1 MSVAE
6 VEIHP
11 TAIVGAGVKLGS
23 GVKIGAYCVIE
34 DDVEIGD
41 GTEIA
46 HHVVIYSGARIGKH
60 CRIFPNAVI
69 AAIPQDLKFF
79 GEKTTLVIGDHT
91 TIRECVTLNRG
102 TIALGKTVIGSN
114 CLLMAYVH
122 VAHDCIIGDHVI
134 VANAVQFGGHVE
146 IGDYAF
152 IGGASVAHQF
162 TRIGKHAM
170 IGGAAKVVQDVPPFV
185 TADRA
190 PARYEGINLTG
201 LKRRNF
207 SSEQINTIRDCYR
220 IIFQSGLLIKN
231 ALEKVKAEIPDSP
244 ERREILAFFESHSKR
259 KFIRPYF
266 TPPHG
271 ESSAFN

>member
-6 VEIHP
+6 AEIHP
-11 TAIVGAGVKLGS
+11 TAIVGAGAKLGS
-23 GVKIGAYCVIE
+23 GVKIGAYSVIE

-46 HHVVIYSGARIGKH
+46 HHVVVYGGARIGKH

-69 AAIPQDLKFF
+69 SAIPQDLKFF
-79 GEKTTLVIGDHT
+79 GEKTTLVIGDNT

-122 VAHDCIIGDHVI
+122 VAHDCVIGDNVI

-146 IGDYAF
+146 VGEYAF

-185 TADRA
+185 TADRS
-190 PARYEGINLTG
+190 PARYEGVNLTG

-207 SSEQINTIRDCYR
+207 SSAQINAIRDCYR
-220 IIFQSGLLIKN
+220 IIFQSGLLVKN
-231 ALEKVKAEIPDSP
+231 AIEKVKAEVPDSP
-244 ERREILAFFESHSKR
+244 ERRDILSFFESHSKR

-266 TPPHG
+266 
-271 ESSAFN
+271 SATQSDPA